1 MQPVSDRFL
10 AAIRTN
16 HAVASYATLLPAD
29 GSPAIPLPLLTS
41 GGQVTLDRTADVRGT
56 CQVNVAPF
64 RDDTG
69 HVGEALY
76 PQTTTAPLNVYG
88 SEVLVG
94 RGVRFA
100 DGVSEYVQLGRF
112 RIDSLERSLP
122 GGAIT
127 ITGSDRS
134 KQVADTRF
142 LKPRKLTSQS
152 VLSLV
157 TLLVHEV
164 WPNATILD
172 RSSGAAAATTIPTH
186 AVPSDRWPEVQ
197 RVCRLI
203 GCEGFFDATGDF
215 IIQPVA
221 SPTSAASVW
230 TVDAGETGV
239 LVEAQNTLT
248 REGAPNVIVV
258 RGEDPASGQQPVQS
272 ASPHGYDL
280 GATSPTKVGG
290 AYGTVPMFYASGHVR
305 TVAQANAVADA
316 MLADH
321 LGASKSVS
329 FVAVPNPALEPG
341 DGLTIRYPDGVSELH
356 VIDVVNHPLDA
367 ASAMSAETRAAD
379 WGGT

>member
-10 AAIRTN
+10 AAIRTS
-16 HAVASYATLLPAD
+16 HAIASYATLLPAD
-29 GSPAIPLPLLTS
+29 GSPAIPLPLLT
-41 GGQVTLDRTADVRGT
+41 GGGSVTLDRTSDVRGV
-56 CQVNVAPF
+56 CQVNIAPQ
-64 RDDTG
+64 RSDTG

-76 PQTTTAPLNVYG
+76 PAATTSPLNVYG

-112 RIDSLERSLP
+112 RIDSLERTLP
-122 GGAIT
+122 GGGIM

-164 WPNATILD
+164 WPNATIID
-172 RSSGAAAATTIPTH
+172 RSAGAAVATTIPTH

-197 RVCRLI
+197 RVCRLC

-215 IIQPVA
+215 AIQPVA
-221 SPTSAASVW
+221 SPTTAASVW

-248 REGAPNVIVV
+248 REGAPNVVVV
-258 RGEDPASGQQPVQS
+258 RGEDTASGQQPVQS

-280 GATSPTKVGG
+280 GATSPTRVGG
-290 AYGTVPMFYASGHVR
+290 AYGTVPMFYQSGHVR
-305 TVAQANAVADA
+305 TVAQANLVADA

-321 LGASKSVS
+321 LGASKSVT
-329 FVAVPNPALEPG
+329 FAAVPNPALEPG

-356 VIDVVNHPLDA
+356 VIDVVTHPLDA

>member
-16 HAVASYATLLPAD
+16 HAIASYATLLPAD
-29 GSPAIPLPLLTS
+29 GSPAIALPLLS
-41 GGQVTLDRTADVRGT
+41 AGGQVMLDRTSDVRGT
-56 CQVNVAPF
+56 CQVSIAPITPS
-64 RDDTG
+64 DG
-69 HVGEALY
+69 VSLY
-76 PQTTTAPLNVYG
+76 PSSPSSPLNVYG

-112 RIDSLERSLP
+112 RIDELSRTLP

-142 LKPRKLTSQS
+142 TKPRKFTSQS

-157 TLLVHEV
+157 TTLVHEV

-172 RSSGAAAATTIPTH
+172 SSSGAAAATTIPQH
-186 AVPSDRWPEVQ
+186 AVPVDRWPEIQ
-197 RVCRLI
+197 RVCRLC
-203 GCEGFFDATGDF
+203 GCEAFFDAAGDF
-215 IIQPVA
+215 VIQPVA
-221 SPTSAASVW
+221 SPATAASVFD
-230 TVDAGETGV
+230 VDAGETGV

-248 REGAPNVIVV
+248 REGAPNLIIV
-258 RGEDPASGQQPVQS
+258 RGEDTASGQAPVQS

-280 GATSPTKVGG
+280 GATSPTRVGG
-290 AYGTVPMFYASGHVR
+290 PYGTVPMFYSSGHVR
-305 TVAQANAVADA
+305 TVAQANLVADA

-356 VIDVVNHPLDA
+356 VIDVVTHPLDA
-367 ASAMSAETRAAD
+367 GSAMTAETRAGD